1 MQFVVTAAFVF
12 FMASTVSFAQDQPTD
27 LLSSYFSAVRSGNSQ
42 AIPAA
47 VLQPDQAKAVLA
59 ALPAYQA
66 DTVSAVRAA
75 VYTLLQRVG
84 SGAKQLAIRQASV
97 GLLTQGGRDADDG
110 NAGLVL
116 DYLTTFKKE
125 DFISA
130 SKDTIR
136 VLFGQRS
143 FHFEKLLRLI
153 GFLELSDQNESIRPY
168 TQIGNPQATRWAAIV
183 SLARMSDVSATE
195 EMMRRARKLP
205 VNDDVIYK
213 IFPDLAYSR
222 RQEAIAYMVEA
233 LNSDDKNCLSADAE
247 KEEAIPCGY
256 RIMEQL
262 APVIDGYPLELDK
275 SGDIKTKDYVAALK
289 TVREWFVKHPDYKI
303 LRDRY

>member
-1 MQFVVTAAFVF
+1 MMSAGMVITLILPLSVY
-12 FMASTVSFAQDQPTD
+12 AQQTD
-27 LLSSYFSAVRSGNSQ
+27 ELLKLYFTEVRQ
-42 AIPAA
+42 ARYPAIPKPLSLAENA
-47 VLQPDQAKAVLA
+47 RAILVALEPYQRDTIVSVRAKAYTITQLA
-59 ALPAYQA
+59 GNNARESGVRQDA
-66 DTVSAVRAA
+66 VSQLVRACKDKD
-75 VYTLLQRVG
+75 
-84 SGAKQLAIRQASV
+84 S
-97 GLLTQGGRDADDG
+97 G
-110 NAGLVL
+110 NAGLAL
-116 DYLTTFKKE
+116 EYLTVFRKD
-125 DFISA
+125 DFTPVA
-130 SKDTIR
+130 KD
-136 VLFGQRS
+136 
-143 FHFEKLLRLI
+143 
-153 GFLELSDQNESIRPY
+153 SIRILVRRKSAHFDQLIRLAGFAQLTDLMENIRSY
-168 TQIGNPQATRWAAIV
+168 SLTGNTQTIRWAAIV
-183 SLARMSDVSATE
+183 SLARMNDAAATS
-195 EMMRRARKLP
+195 EMMRRVQKLP

-233 LNSDDKNCLSADAE
+233 LNSDDRNCLSADAE